1 MRLLMVVVAVSSLV
15 MPPVT
20 MKARRFYSEV
30 VDGAECVESESCS
43 VEELE
48 ALMKEVKAKA
58 AEIKSLESK
67 LTALNVKD
75 SDTLKQMLAAEEC
88 ELNGFDGCSAWYYS

>member
-1 MRLLMVVVAVSSLV
+1 MRLLMLVVAVSALV
-15 MPPVT
+15 LPHVRTP
-20 MKARRFYSEV
+20 RRLQSM

-48 ALMKEVKAKA
+48 SLMKEVKAKA